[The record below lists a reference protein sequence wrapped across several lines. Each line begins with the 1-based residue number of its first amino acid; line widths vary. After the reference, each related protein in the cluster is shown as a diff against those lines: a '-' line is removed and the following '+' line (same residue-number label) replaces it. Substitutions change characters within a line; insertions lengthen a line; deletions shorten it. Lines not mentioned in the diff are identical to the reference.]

1 MSATVPTEGFRAVAT
16 AWVLLV
22 WPATFTSC
30 WKSVSHSLLNQKSG
44 KLSGC
49 LDLFNFTLKAG
60 HAWASHS
67 PVHYL
72 QCIAQDVSFKREV
85 ALPAD
90 SKHENSMKV
99 TPSV

>member
-1 MSATVPTEGFRAVAT
+1 MSTTVPTEGFRAVAT
-16 AWVLLV
+16 AWVLMV
-22 WPATFTSC
+22 
-30 WKSVSHSLLNQKSG
+30 WKSVSLSLLNQKSG

-49 LDLFNFTLKAG
+49 LDFFNFTLKAG
-60 HAWASHS
+60 HAWASHF

-90 SKHENSMKV
+90 SEHENSMKV
-99 TPSV
+99 TTSV